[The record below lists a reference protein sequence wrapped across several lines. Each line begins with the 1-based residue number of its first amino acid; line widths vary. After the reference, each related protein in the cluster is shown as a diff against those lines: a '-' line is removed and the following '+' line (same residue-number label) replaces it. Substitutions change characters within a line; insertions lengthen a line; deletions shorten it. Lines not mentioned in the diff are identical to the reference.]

1 MNYETFQPSF
11 NVEEITPEYAQEIL
25 DQKNNN
31 NRTIKQTNLNRLV
44 KAIDNDE
51 WQVTNQG
58 IAFDS
63 EGNLLDGQHR
73 LLAIVKTGQALKIM
87 VARNMHPEIFN
98 VVDTGTARMASD
110 VLHISGCGN
119 SSKTIAAAIKN
130 YIFYKKYPSGSWSAN
145 GVTKPSHFEILET
158 YNNDR
163 ELWDEI
169 STRINSHHC
178 KFHFF
183 NKSVAI
189 VFYKLALEKNY
200 SKREIEE
207 FLNKFYEG
215 SNLDID
221 NPMLSFRNQLMQKA
235 FRNRGSN
242 TQRFLMNCFIRLF
255 NMYLN
260 DVKKTK
266 FMAPPADISEVL
278 QIQKPL
284 PHQTY

>member
-130 YIFYKKYPSGSWSAN
+130 YIFYKK
-145 GVTKPSHFEILET
+145 
-158 YNNDR
+158 
-163 ELWDEI
+163 
-169 STRINSHHC
+169 NS
-178 KFHFF
+178 
-183 NKSVAI
+183 
-189 VFYKLALEKNY
+189 
-200 SKREIEE
+200 
-207 FLNKFYEG
+207 
-215 SNLDID
+215 
-221 NPMLSFRNQLMQKA
+221 
-235 FRNRGSN
+235 
-242 TQRFLMNCFIRLF
+242 
-255 NMYLN
+255 
-260 DVKKTK
+260 KKY
-266 FMAPPADISEVL
+266 I
-278 QIQKPL
+278 
-284 PHQTY
+284 

>member
-11 NVEEITPEYAQEIL
+11 NVEAISPEYAQQIL
-25 DQKNNN
+25 NSKNNN
-31 NRTIKQTNLNRLV
+31 NRPIKRTNLNRLV

-58 IAFDS
+58 IAFDP

-73 LLAIVKTGQALKIM
+73 LLAIVKTGQTLKIM
-87 VARNMHPEIFN
+87 VARNMNPEIFN

-110 VLHISGCGN
+110 ILHISGCGN
-119 SSKTIAAAIKN
+119 NSKEKAAAIKN
-130 YIFYKKYPSGSWSAN
+130 YIFYTKYPSGSWSGHN
-145 GVTKPSHFEILET
+145 ITKPSHYEILEE
-158 YNNDR
+158 YNS
-163 ELWDEI
+163 EIETWDEI
-169 STRINSHHC
+169 TKRINAHHC

-200 SKREIEE
+200 SKRVIEE
-207 FLNKFYEG
+207 FLTKFYGG
-215 SNLDID
+215 SNLNID

-235 FRNRGSN
+235 FRNRGTN
-242 TQRFLMNCFIRLF
+242 TQRFLLNCFIRLF

-266 FMAPPADISEVL
+266 FIAPPNDISEVL
-278 QIQKPL
+278 QIQKAL
-284 PHQTY
+284 PHNTY

>member
-1 MNYETFQPSF
+1 
-11 NVEEITPEYAQEIL
+11 
-25 DQKNNN
+25 
-31 NRTIKQTNLNRLV
+31 
-44 KAIDNDE
+44 
-51 WQVTNQG
+51 
-58 IAFDS
+58 
-63 EGNLLDGQHR
+63 
-73 LLAIVKTGQALKIM
+73 M

-158 YNNDR
+158 YNDDR

-189 VFYKLALEKNY
+189 VFYKLALEKDY
-200 SKREIEE
+200 SQREIEE

-242 TQRFLMNCFIRLF
+242 TQRFLLNCFKRLF

-260 DVKKTK
+260 DTKKTK

-284 PHQTY
+284 PHHTY